1 MSTDASDVTPDS
13 PEDPDQKPK
22 LTLEVQVD
30 SPSTCQRHVTVSVS
44 RDDIDRYCDEAF
56 DELMPQAEVAG
67 FRPGRAPRK
76 LVESRFRDK
85 IAEQVKGT
93 VLMDTMTQV
102 GEECD
107 FSAISEPEFDF
118 DAVDLPD
125 EGPMTFEFNI
135 EVRPEFEMPAWQGL
149 KLDKPTKE
157 VSEDAVKE
165 RTKSLL
171 AREGSLTPREGG
183 AELDDIVDAN
193 ISFSLDGNTLS
204 SIEDQT
210 LVVRPRLSF
219 MDGELDGFD
228 KLIAG
233 KSSGDSIEGTLE
245 ISAGA
250 EKEEIRGKQVTVKI
264 DIVNVR
270 FLEIPELNAQF
281 LDKIG
286 GFGNAEEL
294 YDIVRSEMER
304 QFSYKQQQDLRKQIS
319 KQLTAEADWDLPPA
333 LLKRQSNRELERA
346 VMELQSGGFS
356 NEAIRA
362 HANQLRRNLEETT
375 ATALKEHFILE
386 RIAEENDL
394 EAGPEDFE
402 HEIMMIAMQRNESPR
417 RVRARMEKRG
427 QMDTL
432 RNQIV
437 ENKAINLITA
447 EAKITEVP
455 MEESTVDDTYAV
467 EHAIGGAT
475 TESSIPEAKHGG
487 DSEELRTP
495 AERG

>member
-171 AREGSLTPREGG
+171 VREGSLTPREGG

-219 MDGELDGFD
+219 MDGELDGFLEFSGARCAV
-228 KLIAG
+228 LIDREGHLVTRRGDTASASLDTLAALMAG
-233 KSSGDSIEGTLE
+233 SFAATKEIAHQLGEESFSTLLHQGDEQSIQASLVGERTLLCVVWDERSNAGLIRFYAQETTKRLEQIFEEMAEGVDAPGEVL
-245 ISAGA
+245 SDG
-250 EKEEIRGKQVTVKI
+250 
-264 DIVNVR
+264 
-270 FLEIPELNAQF
+270 
-281 LDKIG
+281 
-286 GFGNAEEL
+286 
-294 YDIVRSEMER
+294 Y
-304 QFSYKQQQDLRKQIS
+304 
-319 KQLTAEADWDLPPA
+319 
-333 LLKRQSNRELERA
+333 
-346 VMELQSGGFS
+346 S
-356 NEAIRA
+356 NEA
-362 HANQLRRNLEETT
+362 T
-375 ATALKEHFILE
+375 AALD
-386 RIAEENDL
+386 DL
-394 EAGPEDFE
+394 F
-402 HEIMMIAMQRNESPR
+402 
-417 RVRARMEKRG
+417 
-427 QMDTL
+427 
-432 RNQIV
+432 
-437 ENKAINLITA
+437 
-447 EAKITEVP
+447 
-455 MEESTVDDTYAV
+455 
-467 EHAIGGAT
+467 
-475 TESSIPEAKHGG
+475 
-487 DSEELRTP
+487 
-495 AERG
+495 

>member
-219 MDGELDGFD
+219 MDG
-228 KLIAG
+228 A
-233 KSSGDSIEGTLE
+233 
-245 ISAGA
+245 
-250 EKEEIRGKQVTVKI
+250 
-264 DIVNVR
+264 
-270 FLEIPELNAQF
+270 
-281 LDKIG
+281 
-286 GFGNAEEL
+286 
-294 YDIVRSEMER
+294 
-304 QFSYKQQQDLRKQIS
+304 
-319 KQLTAEADWDLPPA
+319 
-333 LLKRQSNRELERA
+333 
-346 VMELQSGGFS
+346 
-356 NEAIRA
+356 
-362 HANQLRRNLEETT
+362 
-375 ATALKEHFILE
+375 
-386 RIAEENDL
+386 
-394 EAGPEDFE
+394 
-402 HEIMMIAMQRNESPR
+402 
-417 RVRARMEKRG
+417 
-427 QMDTL
+427 
-432 RNQIV
+432 
-437 ENKAINLITA
+437 
-447 EAKITEVP
+447 
-455 MEESTVDDTYAV
+455 
-467 EHAIGGAT
+467 
-475 TESSIPEAKHGG
+475 
-487 DSEELRTP
+487 
-495 AERG
+495 